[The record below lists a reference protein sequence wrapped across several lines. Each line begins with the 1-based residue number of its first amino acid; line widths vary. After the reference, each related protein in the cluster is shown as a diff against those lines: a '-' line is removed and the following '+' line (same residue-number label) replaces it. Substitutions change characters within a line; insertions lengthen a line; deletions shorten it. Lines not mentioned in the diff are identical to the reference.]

1 MWLDPGHTL
10 VLNRSLNP
18 RQVDTGDFLV
28 DSLDLVMNLKF
39 EFPNFQLSFEPVD
52 FQMRAL

>member
-18 RQVDTGDFLV
+18 RQVDTGDSLV
-28 DSLDLVMNLKF
+28 DSLDLVMISKF
-39 EFPNFQLSFEPVD
+39 EFPNFQLSLLIFN
-52 FQMRAL
+52 